1 MTPPPKYPRVPRFDG
16 SPSVPSDD
24 LVLSATDR
32 AALIKADVVVEEK
45 LDGMNVM
52 LWFEAGV
59 PRVGTR
65 GGEKTSDRSGE
76 RGRLRAWASMQSDQ
90 LAVQLHDR
98 FAVYGEWLRRRHAVP
113 YDRLPAQLVGFDIL
127 DRGTGEFVAIE
138 RRDMLLARLGI
149 ANPPARFRGVLGSA
163 ARLDELLGPSA
174 FANAPAEGLVIRTVD
189 GRSPRVAKY
198 FDPVWQRIGS
208 APWAGE
214 NHLDVTVAR
223 ARG

>member
-1 MTPPPKYPRVPRFDG
+1 MTPPPKYPRVPRFEG
-16 SPSVPSDD
+16 SPSEPSDD

-32 AALIKADVVVEEK
+32 ATLIRAEVVVEEK

-65 GGEKTSDRSGE
+65 GGEDTNDRSGE
-76 RGRLRAWASMQSDQ
+76 RGRIRAWASMHRDQ
-90 LAVQLHDR
+90 LAPDLHEQ

-127 DRGTGEFVAIE
+127 DRRAGEFIRID

-149 ANPPARFRGVLGSA
+149 ANPPARFRGVLGST
-163 ARLDELLGPSA
+163 ARLNKLLGPSA
-174 FANAPAEGLVIRTVD
+174 FASAPAEGLVIRTVD

-198 FDPVWQRIGS
+198 FDPAWQGIGS

-214 NHLDVTVAR
+214 NHLDLSVAR